1 MLFEFK
7 IQIRETESG
16 NRLENLDFIELRIKK
31 LKEN

>member
-16 NRLENLDFIELRIKK
+16 STLENLDFIELRIKK